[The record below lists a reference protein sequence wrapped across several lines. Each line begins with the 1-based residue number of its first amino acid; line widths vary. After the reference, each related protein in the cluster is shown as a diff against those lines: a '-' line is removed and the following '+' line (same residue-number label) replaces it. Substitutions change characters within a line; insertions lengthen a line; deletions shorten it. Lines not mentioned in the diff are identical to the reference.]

1 MLLTSLNYIFV
12 VNVFFLKKY
21 FRYLYNN
28 PWNCTDCNIQKL
40 GNLDAYNN
48 NKNRD
53 DNGISRIAFCDNSS
67 VDISDAGQL
76 HDCSSST
83 STASTASTASTVSTR
98 LTSTTPTNMVTST
111 PAPRKSLPDAP
122 NSIKIGVGVACG
134 VAGVVIIAGLTYYII
149 NSRKP

>member
-1 MLLTSLNYIFV
+1 M
-12 VNVFFLKKY
+12 
-21 FRYLYNN
+21 YNN

-48 NKNRD
+48 NKNPD
-53 DNGISRIAFCDNSS
+53 NNGISRIAFCDNSS

-83 STASTASTASTVSTR
+83 TTGISTASTASTVSTASTASTASAR